1 MPPVNRSGR
10 RHQAAW
16 LVLVFVTPFVLAACG
31 GGDSGSSSEHTSQV
45 LHLTGQPQHVVL
57 PAHKKY
63 GIYVN
68 DANNSGYSLS
78 CEAKDAQGGHVHMD
92 DQTPPTIS
100 SSGTNNLDL
109 VYNTGSGDLTFTC
122 SASGAQTTTGPLT
135 GVLR

>member
-1 MPPVNRSGR
+1 MPPVHRSGR

-16 LVLVFVTPFVLAACG
+16 LALVFVPLFVLAACG
-31 GGDSGSSSEHTSQV
+31 RGDSDSSDNTSKV
-45 LHLTGQPQHVVL
+45 FHLTGQPQHVIL

-68 DANNSGYSLS
+68 DANNGGYSLS
-78 CEAKDAQGGHVHMD
+78 CTATDAQGRQVHMD

-100 SSGTNNLDL
+100 TSGTNNLDL

>member
-1 MPPVNRSGR
+1 MQPVNRSGR
-10 RHQAAW
+10 RHQAAS
-16 LVLVFVTPFVLAACG
+16 LILVFVPPFVLAACG
-31 GGDSGSSSEHTSQV
+31 GGDSSSGDNTPKV
-45 LHLTGQPQHVVL
+45 IHLTGQPQHVVL

-78 CEAKDAQGGHVHMD
+78 CAAKDAHGRQVHMD

-109 VYNTGSGDLTFTC
+109 AYNTGSGDLTFTC
-122 SASGAQTTTGPLT
+122 SASGAQTTTGPLA